1 MNKENIESIIK
12 SFEISGWNLISLGLV
27 PRSSA
32 SHQKLNSIDT
42 SSALLRGSSCK
53 EREFLENL
61 YVGRFNYFLVVFSLF
76 VMAGF
81 ANNFKSFKS
90 IVFYAGVVLLFMV
103 WLLLYRAYK
112 KHDRMLRMIFYDLKD
127 HPAHK
132 FENLMRLEGYKPKYK
147 ASKFMGVYIPWFCII
162 FLLLSGIF
170 IDTGI
175 LK

>member
-12 SFEISGWNLISLGLV
+12 SFEVSGWNLS
-27 PRSSA
+27 
-32 SHQKLNSIDT
+32 
-42 SSALLRGSSCK
+42 K
-53 EREFLENL
+53 EREFIENL
-61 YVGRFNYFLVVFSLF
+61 FVGRFNYFLVVFSLF

-112 KHDRMLRMIFYDLKD
+112 KHDRMLRLIFSDLKD

-132 FENLMRLEGYKPKYK
+132 FENLMQLEGYKPKYK
-147 ASKFMGVYIPWFCII
+147 ASKFMGLYIPWFCII
-162 FLLLSGIF
+162 FLLLSGII
-170 IDTGI
+170 IDAGI

>member
-12 SFEISGWNLISLGLV
+12 SFDVSGWNLS
-27 PRSSA
+27 
-32 SHQKLNSIDT
+32 
-42 SSALLRGSSCK
+42 K

-103 WLLLYRAYK
+103 WLLLYRAFK

-170 IDTGI
+170 IDAGI

>member
-12 SFEISGWNLISLGLV
+12 SLDVSGWNLS
-27 PRSSA
+27 
-32 SHQKLNSIDT
+32 Q
-42 SSALLRGSSCK
+42 

-90 IVFYAGVVLLFMV
+90 IVFYAGAVLLFMV

-112 KHDRMLRMIFYDLKD
+112 KHDRILRLIFRDLKE

-132 FENLMRLEGYKPKYK
+132 IEKMMQLEGYKPKYRV
-147 ASKFMGVYIPWFCII
+147 SKFMGIYIPWFCII
-162 FLLLSGIF
+162 FLLLSGAF
-170 IDTGI
+170 IDACI

>member
-12 SFEISGWNLISLGLV
+12 SLDVSGWNLS
-27 PRSSA
+27 
-32 SHQKLNSIDT
+32 Q
-42 SSALLRGSSCK
+42 

-61 YVGRFNYFLVVFSLF
+61 YVGRFNYFLIVFSLF

-112 KHDRMLRMIFYDLKD
+112 KHDRMLRLIFSDLKD

-132 FENLMRLEGYKPKYK
+132 FENLMQLEGYNPKYK
-147 ASKFMGVYIPWFCII
+147 VSKFMGIYIPWFCII
-162 FLLLSGIF
+162 FLLFSGIF
-170 IDTGI
+170 IDAGI